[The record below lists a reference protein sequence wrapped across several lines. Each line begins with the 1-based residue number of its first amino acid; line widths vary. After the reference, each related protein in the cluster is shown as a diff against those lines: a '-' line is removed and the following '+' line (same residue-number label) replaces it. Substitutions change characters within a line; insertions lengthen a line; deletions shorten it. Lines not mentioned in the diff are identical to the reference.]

1 MRRSGA
7 IRLAVLAAGLVAVGA
22 AMSGSAVRPPL
33 FEPAAVRATPPM
45 GWNSWDSGIA
55 LTEQSV
61 RETIDAMVSNGMRD
75 AGYRSVDLD
84 AGWAAPQRDSSGD
97 LAADPI
103 RFPHGIAAVAGYAH
117 EHGMY
122 LGLYASPFNEICGQ
136 SPATASRGHELQDAR
151 QFAQWGVDLLKYDWC
166 RTDANHDEQVRDFA
180 RMRDALRS
188 TGRGIVYMINPNS
201 SADAR
206 AGVDYDWSGVAN
218 SARSTDDLIPMWRN
232 TFPEP
237 DIGGF
242 DTTSV
247 RGVADEAQAALQAR
261 PSRPGYW
268 PDPDMLVVGLS
279 MSQFLGAH
287 LDGLPG
293 TAVRRSA
300 LSAAETA
307 YLARRLGISPDTL
320 AMLRDPRTLSPAE
333 EQAHLSLW
341 AMLSAPLI
349 AGNDVRTIS
358 EPTRELLTD
367 AGVIAIDQDPRVAA
381 AAPLRRDHRILT
393 KPLADGSVAVALL
406 NPGDQPLTLATTA
419 AETGLAQ
426 AHSYTVHDIWAAT
439 TTVTEG
445 DIVAPNIP
453 AHGVVLLRI
462 TPVG

>member
-1 MRRSGA
+1 MRRARA
-7 IRLAVLAAGLVAVGA
+7 IRLAVLGAGVVAVA
-22 AMSGSAVRPPL
+22 AAVTGSVVRPPV
-33 FEPAAVRATPPM
+33 FEPAPVRATAPM
-45 GWNSWDSGIA
+45 GWNSWDSGIT

-61 RETIDAMVSNGMRD
+61 RETIDAMVSDGMRD
-75 AGYRSVDLD
+75 AGYRYVDLD

-97 LAADPI
+97 LVADPV
-103 RFPHGIAAVAGYAH
+103 RFPHGMAAVAAYAH
-117 EHGMY
+117 EHGMS
-122 LGLYASPFNEICGQ
+122 LGLYSSPFNEICGQ

-151 QFAQWGVDLLKYDWC
+151 RFAGWGVDLLKYDWC

-206 AGVDYDWSGVAN
+206 AGVDYDWSAVAD
-218 SARSTDDLIPMWRN
+218 SARSSDDLIPMWRN
-232 TFPEP
+232 IFPEP

-247 RGVADEAQAALQAR
+247 RGVADEADAALRAR

-268 PDPDMLVVGLS
+268 PDPDMLVVGQS

-300 LSAAETA
+300 LSADETA
-307 YLARRLGISPDTL
+307 YLARRLGISPETL
-320 AMLRDPRTLSPAE
+320 ALLRNPRTLSPIE

-349 AGNDVRTIS
+349 AGNDIRTMS
-358 EPTRELLTD
+358 ESTRALLTD
-367 AGVIAIDQDPRVAA
+367 AGVIAIDQDSRVAPA
-381 AAPLRRDHRILT
+381 VPLPREHRILT
-393 KPLADGSVAVALL
+393 KPLSDGSVAVALL
-406 NPGDQPLTLATTA
+406 NPGEHPLTLTTSATEA
-419 AETGLAQ
+419 GLAQ
-426 AHSYTVHDIWAAT
+426 AQSYAVRDIWAAT
-439 TTVTEG
+439 TSVTDG
-445 DIVAPNIP
+445 RVVVPDIP

-462 TPVG
+462 TPAA